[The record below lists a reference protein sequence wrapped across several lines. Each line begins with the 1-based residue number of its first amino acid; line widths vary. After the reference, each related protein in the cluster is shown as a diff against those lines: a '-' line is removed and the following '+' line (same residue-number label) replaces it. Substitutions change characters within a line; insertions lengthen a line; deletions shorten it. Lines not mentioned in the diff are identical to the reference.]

1 MPRQKRNVTGG
12 IMLRATP
19 LSEIW
24 ARVDAMWERDLQK
37 ALAELAALDPE
48 GGILWYNEDVLT
60 TGKPVNERLRMVL
73 DEILRLKLYDAM
85 EELKRLDPD
94 GWEAWYDDNDNVP
107 EFATDKEFTE
117 IINARL
123 DVLIE
128 EWVND
133 NPNGGTHE

>member
-1 MPRQKRNVTGG
+1 MPRKKNVTGG

-19 LSEIW
+19 ISELYG
-24 ARVDAMWERDLQK
+24 RVEKMWERDLQK

-94 GWEAWYDDNDNVP
+94 GWEAWYDNDDNVP
-107 EFATDKEFTE
+107 DFGPEDERLEILLARIKELSKEDTNE
-117 IINARL
+117 M
-123 DVLIE
+123 
-128 EWVND
+128 
-133 NPNGGTHE
+133 P